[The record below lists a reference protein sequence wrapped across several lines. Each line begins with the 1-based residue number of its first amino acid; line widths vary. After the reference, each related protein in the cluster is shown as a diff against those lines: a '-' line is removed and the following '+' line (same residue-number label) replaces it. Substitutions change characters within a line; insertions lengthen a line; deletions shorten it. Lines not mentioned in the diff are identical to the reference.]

1 MGMGDIL
8 TSAGLD
14 SLKSEALKQIASAV
28 SMDEVEKLR
37 VSLLGRKGELTSRL
51 KTLSTLS
58 PQERPAV
65 GALLN
70 AVKNSIEEA
79 LAERASFMKK
89 KEVTERLE
97 RESFDI
103 TLPGRA
109 VGDGAFHPIGAVMD
123 ELIGIFQGLGFSVV
137 EGPEIETDEY
147 NFRMLNFPDDHPAR
161 DMQDTFYVQNGARLL
176 RTHTSPV
183 QIHAMLKRKP
193 PISVIAPGRVYRCD
207 SDITHSP
214 VFHQLEGFHVAKD
227 VNFGHLKGI
236 LELFIHKLYGKN
248 TKLRFRPSFFP
259 FTEPSAE
266 VDISCQI
273 CSGKGCRV
281 CKGSGWLEI
290 LGAGMI
296 DPNVLNAVAYDSEKW
311 TGFAFGMG
319 IERVAMLK
327 YGIDDIRLLYEND
340 IKFLSQF

>member
-1 MGMGDIL
+1 MGDIPA
-8 TSAGLD
+8 SGDLD
-14 SLKSEALKQIASAV
+14 GLKSKALGQIASAV

-37 VSLLGRKGELTSRL
+37 VSLLGRKGEVTSRL
-51 KTLSTLS
+51 KTLSSLS
-58 PQERPAV
+58 PQERPAA
-65 GALLN
+65 GAALN
-70 AVKNSIEEA
+70 AVKNVIEEA
-79 LAERASFMKK
+79 LAQRASFMKK
-89 KEVTERLE
+89 KEVTGRLQQ
-97 RESFDI
+97 ESFDI
-103 TLPGRA
+103 TLPGRP

-123 ELIGIFQGLGFSVV
+123 ELISIFQELGFAVA

-147 NFRMLNFPDDHPAR
+147 NFQMLNFPDDHPAR

-183 QIHAMLKRKP
+183 QIHAMLKSNP

-214 VFHQLEGFHVAKD
+214 VFHQLEGFHIAKD
-227 VNFGHLKGI
+227 VNFGHLKGV
-236 LELFIHKLYGKN
+236 LELFFHKLYGKH

-266 VDISCQI
+266 VDVSCQI
-273 CSGKGCRV
+273 CGGKGCRV
-281 CKGSGWLEI
+281 CKGTGWLEI

-296 DPNVLNAVAYDSEKW
+296 DPNVLKAVNYDPEEW
-311 TGFAFGMG
+311 TGFAFGLG
-319 IERVAMLK
+319 IERIAMRK

>member
-1 MGMGDIL
+1 MGDVSPVNDIE
-8 TSAGLD
+8 G
-14 SLKSEALKQIASAV
+14 LKSGALAKIASVV
-28 SMDEVEKLR
+28 SMDDVEALR
-37 VSLLGRKGELTSRL
+37 VSLLGRKGELTNLL
-51 KTLSTLS
+51 KSVSSL
-58 PQERPAV
+58 PHAERPAA
-65 GALLN
+65 GAALN
-70 AVKNSIEEA
+70 AVKNAIESA

-103 TLPGRA
+103 TLPGRLA
-109 VGDGAFHPIGAVMD
+109 GDGGFHPIGSVMD
-123 ELIGIFQGLGFSVV
+123 ELIDIFQGLGFSVV
-137 EGPEIETDEY
+137 EGPEIETDDY

-161 DMQDTFYVQNGARLL
+161 DMQDTFYVQNGSRLL

-193 PISVIAPGRVYRCD
+193 PLSVIAPGRVFRCD
-207 SDITHSP
+207 SDVTHSP
-214 VFHQLEGFHVAKD
+214 VFHQLEGFYVAKD

-236 LELFIHKLYGKN
+236 LELFIHRLYGKN

-266 VDISCQI
+266 VDVSCQI
-273 CSGKGCRV
+273 CGGKGCRV

-296 DPNVLNAVAYDSEKW
+296 DPNVLKAVGYDAEEW

>member
-1 MGMGDIL
+1 MGDIPA
-8 TSAGLD
+8 SEDLD
-14 SLKSEALKQIASAV
+14 GLKSKALAQIASAV
-28 SMDEVEKLR
+28 SMDEVETLR
-37 VSLLGRKGELTSRL
+37 VSLLGRKGEITSRL
-51 KTLSTLS
+51 KTLSSFS
-58 PQERPAV
+58 PQERPAA
-65 GALLN
+65 GAALN
-70 AVKNSIEEA
+70 AVKNVIEDA
-79 LAERASFMKK
+79 LAQRASSMKK
-89 KEVTERLE
+89 KEVTERLQQ
-97 RESFDI
+97 ESFDI
-103 TLPGRA
+103 TLPGRP
-109 VGDGAFHPIGAVMD
+109 VGDGAFHPIGSVMD
-123 ELIGIFQGLGFSVV
+123 ELISIFQELGFAVV

-147 NFRMLNFPDDHPAR
+147 NFQMLNFPDDHPAR

-183 QIHAMLKRKP
+183 QIHAMLKRQP

-214 VFHQLEGFHVAKD
+214 VFHQLEGFHIAKN
-227 VNFGHLKGI
+227 VTFGHLKGI
-236 LELFIHKLYGKN
+236 LELFFHKLYGKH

-266 VDISCQI
+266 VDVSCQI

-296 DPNVLNAVAYDSEKW
+296 DPNVLNAVNYDSEKW
-311 TGFAFGMG
+311 TGFAFGLG
-319 IERVAMLK
+319 IERIAMRK

-340 IKFLSQF
+340 VKFLSQF